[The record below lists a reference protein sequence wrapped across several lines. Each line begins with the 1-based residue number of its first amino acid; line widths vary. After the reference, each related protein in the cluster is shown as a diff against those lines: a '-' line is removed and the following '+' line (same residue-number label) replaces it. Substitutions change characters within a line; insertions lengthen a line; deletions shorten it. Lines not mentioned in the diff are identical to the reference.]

1 MLVILVRTGLKST
14 VMVKNRVIV
23 SLNSLCSSLTSNDGD
38 LDGAVHNSL
47 KENNLN
53 T

>member
-1 MLVILVRTGLKST
+1 MA
-14 VMVKNRVIV
+14 KNIVTV

-38 LDGAVHNSL
+38 FDGAVHNSL